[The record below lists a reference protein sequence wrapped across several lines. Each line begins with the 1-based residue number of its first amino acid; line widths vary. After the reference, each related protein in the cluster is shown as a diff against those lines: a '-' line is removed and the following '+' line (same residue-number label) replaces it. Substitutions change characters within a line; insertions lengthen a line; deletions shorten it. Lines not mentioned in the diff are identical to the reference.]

1 MVNQAIYQEFTQQD
15 ILWITN
21 SKIFTLFLPDRI
33 DEELIKEKNKTKN
46 TLYDENNL
54 KVRNFKVFNGVD
66 KS

>member
-46 TLYDENNL
+46 TLCDENNL
-54 KVRNFKVFNGVD
+54 KVLTFKVF
-66 KS
+66 

>member
-21 SKIFTLFLPDRI
+21 SKIFTLFLSDRI

-46 TLYDENNL
+46 TLCDENNL
-54 KVRNFKVFNGVD
+54 KVRNFKVF
-66 KS
+66 

>member
-33 DEELIKEKNKTKN
+33 DEELIKEKNKTKIHYMMKI
-46 TLYDENNL
+46 T
-54 KVRNFKVFNGVD
+54 
-66 KS
+66 

>member
-1 MVNQAIYQEFTQQD
+1 MVNQAIYQEFTQHD

-46 TLYDENNL
+46 PLCAENNL
-54 KVRNFKVFNGVD
+54 KVRNFKVF
-66 KS
+66 